1 MKIGRSA
8 AGVVASTILVAL
20 VLIPGIS
27 SAQDS
32 ATPSPAGSAVAPS
45 NDTFIFADTSEPSSL
60 NPIKG
65 YLGTDYTIW
74 AIEYNLPIEFGLN
87 FEADLKNSITTS
99 VDTSSDNMTFTYHM
113 RPNMKWSDGQPF
125 TANDVAWTLNF
136 YKKNAV
142 SNYSSDLT
150 LMTTADAP
158 DDTTFVIH
166 TSKPTTV
173 YSGDT
178 PFMYEYILPE
188 HIWSKFKTYDEA
200 KQFTD
205 VPAVGSGPFVVT
217 QYKQGQYVKLEANKY
232 FWGKDIGLAPHIDTV
247 IYQIFNDENQEAAAL
262 QNGEIDYA
270 YFDSANVLNALK
282 GKANVATNGGQIP
295 LFDEL
300 GFNTGSDI
308 QTDPAGGFE
317 PHGDPI
323 HAVTDPAFRRAMR
336 HAVDSQAIAE
346 KVFGGYATPADS
358 PVQPTA
364 TTGNWDPPA
373 DQIKFSIPLAQQ
385 QLAAAGYKDTDNNGI
400 VNDPKTG
407 EDVVL
412 RYYVQTND
420 KNTTNTA
427 PFVQDWF
434 KQAGVGTKVIA
445 VSSAKLGNII
455 NDGTYDMF
463 HWGWYPNPDPSVILS
478 EFLCDQRPPGGGKY
492 GNDDAY
498 FCNPEYDKLYED
510 QLTATSATQRANI
523 VHQMQQIFWDNMP
536 YIMLTYDDTL
546 AAWRTDRFTGYLK
559 QPEGN
564 GDLLATWGF
573 RSFANIRPVSGSSGE
588 ATAEG
593 GISAGLW
600 IAIAAAIVVVI
611 AIILL
616 VRRRGS
622 DEERA

>member
-8 AGVVASTILVAL
+8 TGLVASTILVAL
-20 VLIPGIS
+20 VLMPGIS
-27 SAQDS
+27 SAKES
-32 ATPSPAGSAVAPS
+32 ATPSPTGSVVAPS
-45 NDTFIFADTSEPSSL
+45 KDTFIFADTSEPSSL

-87 FEADLKNSITTS
+87 FESDMKNSITTS
-99 VDTSSDNMTFTYHM
+99 VDTSSDNMSFTYHI
-113 RPNMKWSDGQPF
+113 RPNMKWSDGQPY
-125 TANDVAWTLNF
+125 TANDVAWTLNW
-136 YKKNAV
+136 YKENQT
-142 SNYSSDLT
+142 SNYASDLT
-150 LMTTADAP
+150 LMTKAEAIN
-158 DDTTFVIH
+158 DTTFVIH

-232 FWGKDIGLAPHIDTV
+232 FWGKSIGLAPHVNTI

-282 GKANVATNGGQIP
+282 GKPNVAINGGQIP

-300 GFNTGSDI
+300 GFNTGSNI
-308 QTDPAGGFE
+308 ETNTAGGFT

-336 HAVDSQAIAE
+336 HAVDSSVIAE

-373 DQIKFSIPLAQQ
+373 DQSNFSIAVAKQ
-385 QLAAAGYKDTDNNGI
+385 QLAAAGYKDTDGDGI

-407 EDVVL
+407 ENVVL
-412 RYYVQTND
+412 RYYVQTGD

-427 PFVQDWF
+427 PFVSNWF

-445 VSSAKLGNII
+445 VSSTKLGNII

-463 HWGWYPNPDPSVILS
+463 HWGWYPNPDPSTILGVFRCN
-478 EFLCDQRPPGGGKY
+478 ERPPGGGKY
-492 GNDDAY
+492 GNDDPY
-498 FCNPEYDKLYED
+498 FCNTEYDKLYEQ
-510 QLTATSATQRANI
+510 QLTVTSATQRADI
-523 VHQMQQIFWDNMP
+523 VHHMQEIFWNNMP
-536 YIMLTYDDTL
+536 YLMLTYDDLL
-546 AAWRTDRFTGYLK
+546 AAYRTDRFTDYLK
-559 QPEGN
+559 QPEGT

-573 RSFANIRPVSGSSGE
+573 RSFVNLRPVSGTSGE
-588 ATAEG
+588 ATTQG
-593 GISAGLW
+593 TSGTVW
-600 IAIAAAIVVVI
+600 IAIAVGVIVVI
-611 AIILL
+611 GIILF

-622 DEERA
+622 DEDRA

>member
-1 MKIGRSA
+1 M
-8 AGVVASTILVAL
+8 ILVAL
-20 VLIPGIS
+20 VLMPGIS
-27 SAQDS
+27 SAKES
-32 ATPSPAGSAVAPS
+32 ATPSPTGSVAAPS
-45 NDTFIFADTSEPSSL
+45 KDTFIFADTSEPSSL

-74 AIEYNLPIEFGLN
+74 ALEYNLPIEFGLN
-87 FEADLKNSITTS
+87 FEADMKNSITTS
-99 VDTSSDNMTFTYHM
+99 VDTSSDNMAFTYHI
-113 RPNMKWSDGQPF
+113 RPNMKWSDGQPY
-125 TANDVAWTLNF
+125 TANDVAWTLNW
-136 YKKNAV
+136 YKQNQT
-142 SNYSSDLT
+142 SNYASDLT
-150 LMTTADAP
+150 LMTKAVATN
-158 DDTTFVIH
+158 DTTFVIH

-173 YSGDT
+173 YSGAT

-188 HIWSKFKTYDEA
+188 HIWSKFKNYDAA

-232 FWGKDIGLAPHIDTV
+232 FWGKSIGLAPHVNTI

-282 GKANVATNGGQIP
+282 GKPNVAINGGQIP

-300 GFNTGSDI
+300 GFNTGSNI
-308 QTDPAGGFE
+308 ETNTAGGFT

-336 HAVDSQAIAE
+336 HAVDSSVIAE

-364 TTGNWDPPA
+364 TTGNWNPPA
-373 DQIKFSIPLAQQ
+373 DQIKFSIPLAKE
-385 QLAAAGYKDTDNNGI
+385 QLAAAGYKDTDGDGI

-407 EDVVL
+407 ENVVL
-412 RYYVQTND
+412 RYYVQTGD

-427 PFVQDWF
+427 PFVSNWF
-434 KQAGVGTKVIA
+434 KEAGVGTKVIA
-445 VSSAKLGNII
+445 VSSTKLGNII

-463 HWGWYPNPDPSVILS
+463 HWGWYPNPDPATILGVFRCS
-478 EFLCDQRPPGGGKY
+478 ERPPGGGKY

-498 FCNPEYDKLYED
+498 FCNTQYDQLYEK
-510 QLTATSATQRANI
+510 QLTVTSATERANI
-523 VHQMQQIFWDNMP
+523 VHQMQQIFWNDMP
-536 YIMLTYDDTL
+536 YIMLTYDDLL
-546 AAWRTDRFTGYLK
+546 AGYRTDRFTGYLK

-573 RSFANIRPVSGSSGE
+573 RSFVNLRPVSGTSGE
-588 ATAEG
+588 ATTQG
-593 GISAGLW
+593 TSGTVW
-600 IAIAAAIVVVI
+600 IAIAVGVIVVI
-611 AIILL
+611 GIILL

-622 DEERA
+622 DEDRA

>member
-8 AGVVASTILVAL
+8 TGLMASMVLVAL
-20 VLIPGIS
+20 VLMPGIS
-27 SAQDS
+27 SAKES
-32 ATPSPAGSAVAPS
+32 ATPSPTGSVVAPS
-45 NDTFIFADTSEPSSL
+45 KDTFIFADTSEPSSL

-87 FEADLKNSITTS
+87 FESDMKNSITTS
-99 VDTSSDNMTFTYHM
+99 VDSSSDHMSFTYHI
-113 RPNMKWSDGQPF
+113 RPGMKWSDGQPY
-125 TANDVAWTLNF
+125 TANDVAWTLNW
-136 YKKNAV
+136 YKKNQT
-142 SNYSSDLT
+142 SNYASDLT
-150 LMTTADAP
+150 LMTKAVATN
-158 DDTTFVIH
+158 DTTFVIH

-188 HIWSKFKTYDEA
+188 HIWSKFKTYDAA

-205 VPAVGSGPFVVT
+205 VPAVGSGPFVVKS
-217 QYKQGQYVKLEANKY
+217 YVQGQSVTLERNPN
-232 FWGKDIGLAPHIDTV
+232 FWGDSIGLAPHVNTI

-282 GKANVATNGGQIP
+282 GKPNVAINGGQIP

-300 GFNTGSDI
+300 GFNTGSNI
-308 QTDPAGGFE
+308 ETNTEGGFTQ
-317 PHGDPI
+317 HGDPI
-323 HAVTDPAFRRAMR
+323 HAVTDPAFRLAMR
-336 HAVDSQAIAE
+336 HAVDSSVIAE

-373 DQIKFSIPLAQQ
+373 DQSNFSIATAKQ
-385 QLAAAGYKDTDNNGI
+385 QLAAAGYKDTDGDGI

-407 EDVVL
+407 ENVVL

-427 PFVQDWF
+427 PFVSNWF
-434 KQAGVGTKVIA
+434 KEAGVGTKVIA

-463 HWGWYPNPDPSVILS
+463 HWGWYPNPDPSTILGVFRCS
-478 EFLCDQRPPGGGKY
+478 ERPPGGGKY

-498 FCNPEYDKLYED
+498 FCNTQYDKLYEE
-510 QLTATSATQRANI
+510 QLTATSATERANI
-523 VHQMQQIFWDNMP
+523 VHEMQKIFWDNMP
-536 YIMLTYDDTL
+536 YIMLTYDDLL
-546 AAWRTDRFTGYLK
+546 AGYRTDRFTGYLK

-573 RSFANIRPVSGSSGE
+573 RSFVNLRPVSGTSGE
-588 ATAEG
+588 ATTQG
-593 GISAGLW
+593 TSGTVW
-600 IAIAAAIVVVI
+600 IAIAVGVIVVI
-611 AIILL
+611 GIILL

-622 DEERA
+622 DEDRA